1 MRRKSKKGLY
11 LAIGGLIGIAAIGYF
26 VYTSQAFERQ
36 KPKIAIQDK
45 IYWNLKKPLKL
56 TLTDDS
62 GIKSYTVVMSDG
74 KQKETIDTATLSNP
88 SKKIDITIKQPAML
102 EFPQN
107 RVILSIDVQDKSF
120 WNYFLGNRA
129 HKDVKII
136 IDRQKPDLFIVANSY
151 SITKGGSAL
160 VVFHC
165 SDENLDS
172 FYIKTNFG
180 KRFLAQP
187 FYKDGYYVAL
197 IAWPIMRRS
206 FRADIVA
213 FDKAGNKSRAHVP
226 LYLKNRRY
234 KKSVIHLTEN
244 FLKGKVES
252 LAEDYPET
260 KGMSP
265 LEKFKFINETLR
277 QKNEELIHR
286 LSSSVP
292 KQRIESFDIRP
303 FYPLKNAAPV
313 ASFGDHRF
321 YYYKGRLVS
330 ESYHLGLD
338 LASVKQAPVRASNPG
353 EVVFAN
359 YNGIYGNMPLIS
371 HGLGLY
377 TLYGHCSTLFVKK
390 GDKVRR
396 DEVIAKTGRTGLA
409 LGDHLH
415 FGVLVQGIEVRPAEW
430 MDKRWIKDH
439 ITTIMKEAK
448 KVIDSE

>member
-1 MRRKSKKGLY
+1 MRRRNKKGLY
-11 LAIGGLIGIAAIGYF
+11 LAIGGFIALAALGYF
-26 VYTSQAFERQ
+26 VLTSEAFERQ
-36 KPKIAIQDK
+36 KPKIVIEEK

-56 TLTDDS
+56 TLMDNS

-74 KQKETIDTATLSNP
+74 KEKETIDRATLSNP
-88 SKKIDITIKQPAML
+88 SKKIDITIKQPMKL

-107 RVILSIDVQDKSF
+107 RAILSIDVQDKSF

-129 HKDVKII
+129 HKDVKIV
-136 IDRQKPDLFIVANSY
+136 IDRQKPDLFIVSNSY

-165 SDENLDS
+165 TDENLDH
-172 FYIKTNFG
+172 FFVKTNFG

-197 IAWPIMRRS
+197 IAWPIWQKS

-213 FDKAGNKSRAHVP
+213 FDKAGNKSRAHIP

-234 KKSVIHLTEN
+234 KKSVIHLKEN
-244 FLKGKVES
+244 FLKGKIET
-252 LAEDYPET
+252 LAEDYPQT
-260 KGMSP
+260 KGMS
-265 LEKFKFINETLR
+265 LVDKFKFVNETLR

-286 LSSSVP
+286 LSSAVP
-292 KQRIESFDIRP
+292 KERISGFDIKP

-321 YYYKGRLVS
+321 YYYKGKLVS
-330 ESYHLGLD
+330 QSYHLGLD
-338 LASVKQAPVRASNPG
+338 LASVKQAPIKASNPG
-353 EVVFAN
+353 LVVFAN

-390 GDKVRR
+390 GD
-396 DEVIAKTGRTGLA
+396 EVSRGERIAKTGRTGLA

-430 MDKRWIKDH
+430 MDRKWIKDH
-439 ITTIMKEAK
+439 ITTIMQEAK